1 LLTIINML
9 KDYFLMAIDN
19 IRHRGIRSW
28 LTMIGIFIGI
38 AAVVSLISLGQGLQE
53 AVLGQFKSLSA
64 DSLIVQS
71 SSSYSTFGPPGT
83 GAVRKLNE
91 HDLDLI
97 KSVPGVEMAIPRLI
111 RSVKIE
117 YNSIAGFKY
126 LASLPDNQ
134 EQINYIYDIADLKI
148 HEGRLLKSGD
158 KKKILI
164 GADFIKK
171 EQFDK
176 EVKLG
181 SNLKIQGQSFEVIGI
196 LEKTSSL
203 EINNAALMPESD
215 LKEILNLTDEI
226 DLIVVKVVSKDR
238 VEETAELIK
247 RKMRRDRN
255 EKEGEEDFSVQTPLK
270 AIESLTTILNIVN
283 LVVIGIAIASL
294 FVGGVG
300 IANTMYTSVLERTKE
315 IGVMKS
321 VGARNSDV
329 LQIFLIESGLLGLA
343 GGIVGA
349 LIGISF
355 ALFVSS
361 AANSYFGQELLAVK
375 ISYPLIFLS
384 ISFSFLIGIL
394 SGLSPAYQA
403 SRLKPVQALR
413 A

>member
-1 LLTIINML
+1 ML
-9 KDYFLMAIDN
+9 KDYFLMALDN
-19 IRHRGIRSW
+19 IKHRGLRSW

-38 AAVVSLISLGQGLQE
+38 AGVVSLISLGQGLEE
-53 AVLGQFKSLSA
+53 AVIGQFKSLSA
-64 DSLIVQS
+64 DTLIVQS
-71 SSSYSTFGPPGT
+71 SSSASYLGPPGT

-91 HDLDLI
+91 HDLELI
-97 KSVPGVEMAIPRLI
+97 KSVPGVKMAIPRLI

-117 YNSIAGFKY
+117 YNNVAGFKY
-126 LASLPDNQ
+126 LASIPDNQ
-134 EQINYIYDIADLKI
+134 EQINYIYNIADLKI
-148 HEGRLLKSGD
+148 YEGRLIKPGD

-171 EQFDK
+171 EQFGK

-196 LEKTSSL
+196 LDKTSSL

-215 LKEILNLTDEI
+215 LKEILNITDEI
-226 DLIVVKVVSKDR
+226 DLIAVKVVSKER

-255 EKEGEEDFSVQTPLK
+255 QKEGEEDFSVQTPIRAFE
-270 AIESLTTILNIVN
+270 AITTVFNIVN
-283 LVVIGIAIASL
+283 LVVIGIAIVSL

-300 IANTMYTSVLERTKE
+300 IANTMYTSVLERYKE
-315 IGVMKS
+315 IGVMKA
-321 VGARNSDV
+321 VGARNSDI

-349 LIGISF
+349 ILGISF
-355 ALFVSS
+355 ALFVSF
-361 AANSYFGQELLAVK
+361 AANSYFGQELLAVQ
-375 ISYPLIFLS
+375 ISYPLILLS

-403 SRLKPVQALR
+403 SQLKPVQALR